1 MKRYIKNN
9 VTRHLYDATGV
20 YCGVSIENNI
30 PVFNFKKDSASDIIT
45 LETDCSGEFNG
56 DGLRYFYAYE
66 YTSTATYKEKQKFR
80 NYLKGSTDPDVVFS
94 EDIEEFVENAVIKLD
109 EYIPLETID
118 VLVSIAP
125 THKPTITDVMRN
137 QLVSEARM
145 GADRF
150 ELIKQMYNN
159 VEFDAEKAADALRK
173 SGEFT
178 NEYKIQS
185 EIDFTIDKFN
195 KLKKTFE
202 LFQIKRF
209 LPVAIRVGFS
219 NYIKFASEGERDLYM
234 RLQNAN
240 VLIYD
245 DFITSGSTVKE
256 ILRYLKSINDNNTLT
271 VFILVK
277 QH

>member
-1 MKRYIKNN
+1 MKRYIRNN
-9 VTRHLYDATGV
+9 TTHHMYDAAGV

-66 YTSTATYKEKQKFR
+66 YTSTATSKEKQKFR

-125 THKPTITDVMRN
+125 THKPTITDVIGN
-137 QLVSEARM
+137 QLVSDVGI
-145 GADRF
+145 GAVRF
-150 ELIKQMYNN
+150 ELIKQMYTN
-159 VEFDAEKAADALRK
+159 VEFDAEKAADALRS
-173 SGEFT
+173 SGKYVDE
-178 NEYKIQS
+178 EEIRKKIN
-185 EIDFTIDKFN
+185 FTIDKFN
-195 KLKKTFE
+195 KLKATYE

-209 LPVAIRVGFS
+209 LPVAIRAGFS
-219 NYIKFASEGERDLYM
+219 NYIKFATEREKSLYM
-234 RLQNAN
+234 QLQNAN

-256 ILRYLKSINDNNTLT
+256 ILRYLKSINANNTLT